1 MTWGGGSV
9 ENIDM
14 EQFRQRVRGEVLIKA
29 AKKRVLYDAVVA
41 RAREVE
47 QQLRAEQEKAL
58 EVTDEQE
65 TPAE

>member
-14 EQFRQRVRGEVLIKA
+14 EQFRQQVRGEVLIKA
-29 AKKRVLYDAVVA
+29 AKRRVLYDAVVA

-65 TPAE
+65 KPTE

>member
-1 MTWGGGSV
+1 M
-9 ENIDM
+9 D
-14 EQFRQRVRGEVLIKA
+14 QFRQQIRGEVLLKA
-29 AKKRVLYDAVVA
+29 AKRRVLYDAVVA

-47 QQLRAEQEKAL
+47 QQLRAEQEHAL